1 MEENETKQ
9 KAYVICTKT
18 LKELQDIAENLDR
31 YGTKEVY
38 RLDIDRSD
46 MSEEQKRIQAQN
58 RWYKDQNE
66 EFRVRDEQIYSM
78 VKKLAIDKILGGC
91 KKDIKKKL
99 YEDIYN
105 TDLRVVGWITKHTGY
120 DSLNTNVEF
129 DGNDQW
135 KNYNN
140 EKFEYSTDIKE
151 FEELVKNVKS
161 RNSFAMKEDE
171 YVLLE
176 NIIVVVRAYQFS
188 DMDKTINKQID
199 KFIKEEL
206 TYCLKKDEVIV
217 PQEYLDKGEEGIKE
231 WRDIKASKNKNN
243 SIEKKILRQAVQDKK
258 AYAMDVMYKVMDAA
272 MNNTHDWSIPSIT
285 IDGRWNKQRTQKLVN
300 KILKNKS
307 QQFYIDVDKKEI
319 VEEFKDYWK
328 DILMTAYN
336 NVDKITA
343 EEEDNNEK

>member
-1 MEENETKQ
+1 MEETKE
-9 KAYVICTKT
+9 KKTAYVICSKT
-18 LKELQDIAENLDR
+18 LKELQELVKDMDR
-31 YGTKEVY
+31 WCSERVY
-38 RLDIDRSD
+38 EYNIDRSD
-46 MSEEQKRIQAQN
+46 MSEEQKLIQEQN
-58 RWYKDQNE
+58 KWYREQTQ
-66 EFRVRDEQIYSM
+66 EFRIYDEKIYEM
-78 VKKLAIDKILGGC
+78 AKKLATEKILGGC
-91 KKDIKKKL
+91 KKDIKKEV
-99 YEDIYN
+99 YEAVYN
-105 TDLRVVGWITKHTGY
+105 TDLRAIGWIVEHGGHN
-120 DSLNTNVEF
+120 SLNTNIEF
-129 DGNDQW
+129 GEE
-135 KNYNN
+135 NN
-140 EKFEYSTDIKE
+140 EGFEYSTDMKE
-151 FEELVKNVKS
+151 FEEKLKDVKTGSPYSSNK
-161 RNSFAMKEDE
+161 KD

-176 NIIVVVRAYQFS
+176 KISVSVRPYQFS
-188 DMDKTINKQID
+188 EIDKTIKKQIN
-199 KFIKEEL
+199 KFIKNEL

-300 KILKNKS
+300 KILENKS

-343 EEEDNNEK
+343 EEENNNEK